1 MRKDPPVNMGALPA
15 KAGKLS
21 SENYTASLM
30 SNTKWRAL
38 FGALEEAG
46 ISAACSVKFI
56 GEDKECEIVAH
67 PRLFPPHPYIDLW
80 PLNEYPLVE
89 IEWIEF
95 RRIVRYRRDNN
106 VPAELVPQDIDAIR
120 AAIESTGKRFPF
132 EVSEDA
138 IRVVGHVK

>member
-1 MRKDPPVNMGALPA
+1 LKNAVARTQD
-15 KAGKLS
+15 
-21 SENYTASLM
+21 
-30 SNTKWRAL
+30 RAL
-38 FGALEEAG
+38 L
-46 ISAACSVKFI
+46 AACSVKLI
-56 GEDKECEIVAH
+56 GEDKERETAAH
-67 PRLFPPHPYIDLW
+67 PGLFPPHAYIDLW

-106 VPAELVPQDIDAIR
+106 VPAKLVPQDIDAIL
-120 AAIESTGKRFPF
+120 AVIESTGKRFPL